1 MRRRTFD
8 ALASAAGLVLA
19 VILLVAGGLLM
30 WGNSFANSQVHSQ
43 LAAQKI
49 VFPAKGSPEL
59 TALPPADAAA
69 MSQYAGQQMT
79 TGAQAQTYADHFI
92 AVHLVKIG
100 GGQTYSQLSAR
111 ALAAPTNAA
120 LAAQVDTVFRGTTL
134 RSMLLTAY
142 GFWKF
147 GQIALWGAIASF
159 TGAGLLLIL
168 AAFGLAHTRRT
179 APETEILHK
188 LAAGTTPGKQA
199 ATV

>member
-8 ALASAAGLVLA
+8 ALASVAGLVLA

-59 TALPPADAAA
+59 KALPPSDAAA
-69 MSQYAGQQMT
+69 MSQYAGQLMT
-79 TGAQAQTYADHFI
+79 TGAQAETYADHFI

-100 GGQTYSQLSAR
+100 GGQTYSQLSAK

-142 GFWKF
+142 GFWKM
-147 GQIALWGAIASF
+147 GEIALWGAIASF
-159 TGAGLLLIL
+159 IGAGLMLIL
-168 AAFGLAHTRRT
+168 AAFGFAHTRRV
-179 APETEILHK
+179 APEAEVMHK
-188 LAAGTTPGKQA
+188 LTAGTTASSQA